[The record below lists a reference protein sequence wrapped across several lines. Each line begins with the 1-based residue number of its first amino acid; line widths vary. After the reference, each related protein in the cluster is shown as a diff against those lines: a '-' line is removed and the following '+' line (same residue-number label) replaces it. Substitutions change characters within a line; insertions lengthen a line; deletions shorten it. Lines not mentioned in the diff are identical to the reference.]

1 MTSNIHFSEN
11 QIVTPVNSTLLR
23 DRFETIRRQTE
34 HICSELTIEDH
45 CIQPR
50 AEVSPPKWHMA
61 HTTWFFEEV
70 ILKKFAPEY
79 SNFDPVFAVLFN
91 SYYKSVGEHTP
102 QSQRGFLSRP
112 SVEQVYAYRAAVDR
126 AIAELIN
133 STADLD
139 AIAPLVE
146 LGLQHEQQHQELLYM
161 DIKAILAENLE
172 QPAYC
177 APTAHSAEKSTAAR
191 QLRSRFEEGLYEI
204 GNDTSAFMYDN
215 ESPVHKHYL
224 YSFEIDSHLVSNA
237 EFEEFIDAG
246 GYQQAQWWL
255 SEGWEWVNQN
265 AISHPLY
272 WSMTDQGWQQFTLF
286 GARPLPEAAP
296 VSHVSY
302 FEADAYARWRKQR
315 LPTEQELETWLS
327 ANHSAGDQSEP
338 SIEPFDLAAVDNQ
351 VWCWTASQYTAY
363 PRFTPYDG
371 DLAEYNGKFMCNQ
384 FVLRGACAA
393 TPIEHYRPSYRNF
406 FKPEQ
411 RWMFSGIRLAKDI

>member
-1 MTSNIHFSEN
+1 MKN
-11 QIVTPVNSTLLR
+11 
-23 DRFETIRRQTE
+23 
-34 HICSELTIEDH
+34 
-45 CIQPR
+45 
-50 AEVSPPKWHMA
+50 
-61 HTTWFFEEV
+61 
-70 ILKKFAPEY
+70 FAPAY
-79 SNFDPVFAVLFN
+79 RNFDPVFAVLFN

-112 SVEQVYAYRAAVDR
+112 SVEQVLGYRAAVDR
-126 AIAELIN
+126 AIVELLD
-133 STADLD
+133 STGELET
-139 AIAPLVE
+139 IAPLIE

-177 APTAHSAEKSTAAR
+177 SPVSNIAR
-191 QLRSRFEEGLYEI
+191 EPISESRQSRFKEGLYEI
-204 GNDTSAFMYDN
+204 GNDSSAFTYDN
-215 ESPVHKHYL
+215 ESPVHKYYL
-224 YSFEIDSHLVSNA
+224 YDFEIANHLVSNA
-237 EFEEFIDAG
+237 EFKEFVESGA
-246 GYQQAQWWL
+246 YQQAQWWL

-265 AISHPLY
+265 NICHPLY
-272 WSMTDQGWQQFTLF
+272 WSATDQGWQQFTLF
-286 GARPLPEAAP
+286 GTGPLSDDAP

-302 FEADAYARWRKQR
+302 FEADAYARWRNQR

-327 ANHSAGDQSEP
+327 VNYHDDAPSELN
-338 SIEPFDLAAVDNQ
+338 IEPNDVAGVDGQ

-363 PRFTPYDG
+363 PRFAPYDG

-393 TPIEHYRPSYRNF
+393 TPIGHYRPSYRNF